1 MWSSQATLSF
11 RVQSQTWGDVK
22 TSPRQRL
29 GTCNNHHLAVKTTLL
44 VFRRCTGNDDTFSNP
59 VLDINPVIAFHKR
72 RSLDVRLAEVLDL
85 IVGYEMHATRKI
97 GITKS
102 VGK

>member
-1 MWSSQATLSF
+1 M
-11 RVQSQTWGDVK
+11 
-22 TSPRQRL
+22 
-29 GTCNNHHLAVKTTLL
+29 L

-97 GITKS
+97 RITKS